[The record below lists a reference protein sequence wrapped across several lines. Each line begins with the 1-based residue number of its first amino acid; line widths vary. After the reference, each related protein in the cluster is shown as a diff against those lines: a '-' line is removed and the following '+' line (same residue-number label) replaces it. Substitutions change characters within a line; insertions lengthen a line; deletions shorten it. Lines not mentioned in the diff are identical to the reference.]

1 MGEWEPFSREK
12 YLICHQ
18 KWCVMCRK
26 FHNRF
31 PHCFAINFATH
42 LTRFESPRSST
53 INVIYQVVMFQHIDN
68 ILTDSNMLE
77 VYDYRYA
84 MSWSSQQLWP
94 RGFADP

>member
-42 LTRFESPRSST
+42 LTPKLHSND
-53 INVIYQVVMFQHIDN
+53 INTEN
-68 ILTDSNMLE
+68 IELGK
-77 VYDYRYA
+77 YDDQNLCANAKRN
-84 MSWSSQQLWP
+84 
-94 RGFADP
+94 